1 MATSVRLARSDD
13 LAFIDALG
21 MQTALDT
28 VSPIRSLTR
37 HAAEQAYQRLV
48 SFCRERTGTVTFV
61 AECEGRP
68 AGFLILVTDLPDDV
82 SQTPQAFVAYVAV
95 EAEQRNQGIGR
106 ALIRAAR
113 AEGLRR
119 KLPHLSLMVSADNAL
134 ARELYES
141 EGFLPE
147 RILMTSVLKEGQQA

>member
-28 VSPIRSLTR
+28 VSPIRSLTQQ
-37 HAAEQAYQRLV
+37 AAEQAYQRLV

-61 AECEGRP
+61 AEHDGRR

-95 EAEQRNQGIGR
+95 EAELRNIGIGR
-106 ALIRAAR
+106 ALIQAAR

-141 EGFLPE
+141 EGFVPE
-147 RILMTSVLKEGQQA
+147 RILMTSVLKEGPKS

>member
-82 SQTPQAFVAYVAV
+82 SQPHKRLSHTLQSKPSSA
-95 EAEQRNQGIGR
+95 
-106 ALIRAAR
+106 IRASAAR
-113 AEGLRR
+113 
-119 KLPHLSLMVSADNAL
+119 
-134 ARELYES
+134 
-141 EGFLPE
+141 
-147 RILMTSVLKEGQQA
+147 